1 MPQCPNLARLLAL
14 AVFVAV
20 PCSQAQASWPHDPN
34 NGNVALCTATGSQ
47 YNPTIVSDGAGGAI
61 VTWHDFRGGANAHI
75 YTQRVSSAGVAL
87 WTADGVALC
96 TAANNQYDP
105 MIVSD
110 GAGGAI
116 VTWHDSRNGTNY
128 DIYAQRVNAA
138 GAPQWPA
145 NGVALCTAASDQQ
158 FTTIAS
164 DGAGGAIV
172 TWQDFRSGT
181 ANHIYAQRVNAA
193 GVPQWAANGVALC
206 TAANDQ
212 LLPTIVSDGSGGAIV
227 AWYDYRSGTNYDV
240 YAQRVN
246 ASGVP
251 QWTANGVALCTAAN
265 SQYLPTVVS
274 DGSGGAIVT
283 WQDERS
289 GSSDVYAQRVNAAG
303 LPLWAVNGVAL
314 STAIGS
320 QQGPTITSDGSGGAI
335 VTWYDSRSGAD
346 YDIYAQRV
354 TAAGTPQWTADG
366 VPLCTA
372 AYNQVYSNV
381 TSDGAGGAIV
391 TWHDLRSGT
400 NYDVYAQRVTATGG
414 VLWTWNGVAVS
425 TAVSDQAYPTIVSDG
440 TGGAIITWQD
450 YRNFTGN
457 DIYAQRIE
465 RYGYLGNPEP
475 TIVRVKD
482 VPNDQG
488 GFVKVGWNASYLDVD
503 PTAGIYEYRVW
514 RSAPPNLAMGAVRVR
529 GVTSDPD
536 EAARTGRFLRLP
548 ASATD
553 YLWELVGRQQAFELS
568 GYSMVA
574 ATTSDSVAAGNPRT
588 AFMVEAGTSNYTGS
602 PHWFSVPDSGYSV
615 DNLGPATPAPFT
627 GAYLAGATQ
636 LHWGANSEIDL
647 AGYRLYRGS
656 SAGFIPGPGNLISA
670 QPDTGHADPGPAG
683 SYYKLSAV
691 DIHGNESPYA
701 LLSPSGTSDVGGGE
715 GPRVLALATP
725 KPNPAVEGALLSFT
739 VPEAQQVT
747 LAIYDPAGRRVR
759 TVLSGPMDPGAY
771 DVPFD
776 LRDQSGRL
784 LGAGLYFIR
793 LEAAGKRIVRR
804 LAIID

>member
-1 MPQCPNLARLLAL
+1 MPQWPRLTRSLAIAVLA
-14 AVFVAV
+14 AV

-47 YNPTIVSDGAGGAI
+47 YNPTIASDGAGGAI
-61 VTWHDFRGGANAHI
+61 VAWYDLRGTSYDIYVQRINA
-75 YTQRVSSAGVAL
+75 AGVPQ
-87 WTADGVALC
+87 WTPNGVPVC
-96 TAANNQYDP
+96 TAANSQSVP
-105 MIVSD
+105 TIVSD

-116 VTWHDSRNGTNY
+116 VTWY
-128 DIYAQRVNAA
+128 D
-138 GAPQWPA
+138 
-145 NGVALCTAASDQQ
+145 L
-158 FTTIAS
+158 
-164 DGAGGAIV
+164 
-172 TWQDFRSGT
+172 RSGLSFD
-181 ANHIYAQRVNAA
+181 IYAQRVNAA
-193 GVPQWAANGVALC
+193 GVPQWTADGVAVCTATGDQWYPTISSDGAGGAIITWYDYRSGNFDVYAQRLNAAGVPQWTANGVAVC
-206 TAANDQ
+206 TAAGDQ
-212 LLPTIVSDGSGGAIV
+212 TTPTIASDSAGGAIVTWYDNRSGNYDIYTQRLNASGAPQWTANGVPLCTVANGQYLPTIVSDGSGGAI
-227 AWYDYRSGTNYDV
+227 
-240 YAQRVN
+240 
-246 ASGVP
+246 
-251 QWTANGVALCTAAN
+251 
-265 SQYLPTVVS
+265 
-274 DGSGGAIVT
+274 IT
-283 WQDERS
+283 WQDDRS

-303 LPLWAVNGVAL
+303 VQLWGANGAPL
-314 STAIGS
+314 STAAGN
-320 QQGPTITSDGSGGAI
+320 QQGPTIASDGAGGAI
-335 VTWYDSRSGAD
+335 VSWYDSRYGSD
-346 YDIYAQRV
+346 YDIYAQRIS
-354 TAAGTPQWTADG
+354 AGGVPQWTANG
-366 VPLCTA
+366 TALCTA
-372 AYNQVYSNV
+372 VYNQVYPAIIA
-381 TSDGAGGAIV
+381 DGAGGAIV
-391 TWHDLRSGT
+391 TWHDYRGAQSF
-400 NYDVYAQRVTATGG
+400 DVYAQRVTATGA
-414 VLWTWNGVAVS
+414 VLWTWDGVAVS

-450 YRNFTGN
+450 YRSGTAN

-475 TIVRVKD
+475 TIVSVKD

-488 GFVKVGWNASYLDVD
+488 GFVKIGWNASYLDVD

-514 RSAPPNLAMGAVRVR
+514 RSAPPNLAMGTARVR

-568 GYSMVA
+568 GYSMIA

-602 PHWFSVPDSGYSV
+602 PHWFSAPDSGYSV

-636 LHWGANSEIDL
+636 LHWGQNSETDL